1 VVGTAQGANS
11 LNTAAEDAPPSAGR
25 RGIVQ
30 DGAGS
35 RADLHLRH
43 GMAVAGEVQWDMSRA
58 VPNTSGPGAP
68 VPLVSIVVPTRN
80 RAAMLQRAIASV
92 AGQTFADFELIVVD
106 DASTDDTLQQL
117 AVHPESRLR
126 VLCSPCP
133 GGAPR
138 ARNRGVAAARGRFLA
153 FLDDDDEWL
162 PQKLERQLEVFARGS
177 ARLGLVH
184 GGSTVVSSATGRVV
198 HTVVPTPG
206 LAVRAGDFLGEISF
220 TTSVVLVRRQCLE
233 EVGVFDEALAGS
245 QDRDLWIRLAGACDF
260 DAVPEVLVRRY
271 IHGAQITTSLPAKIR
286 AKQQIISKYR
296 RELRARPREL
306 SQHLW
311 RLGILQCVAGDRAAG
326 RRAFFG
332 SIVARPWQ
340 RSAWRDLL
348 TSFASGERC
357 RAALTARRLDSVDGV
372 LLYY

>member
-1 VVGTAQGANS
+1 V
-11 LNTAAEDAPPSAGR
+11 P
-25 RGIVQ
+25 

-35 RADLHLRH
+35 LADLHLRH
-43 GMAVAGEVQWDMSRA
+43 GGAVAVEVQWRMSRA
-58 VPNTSGPGAP
+58 LPQASGPGAP
-68 VPLVSIVVPTRN
+68 APLVSIVVPTRN

-92 AGQTFADFELIVVD
+92 AAQTFADYELIVVD
-106 DASTDDTLQQL
+106 DASIDDTLQQL
-117 AVHPESRLR
+117 AAQPDPRLR
-126 VLCSPCP
+126 VIASPSP

-138 ARNRGVAAARGRFLA
+138 ARNRGVAAARGRFVA

-162 PQKLERQLEVFARGS
+162 PQKLERQLEVFARGP

-184 GGSTVVSSATGRVV
+184 GGSTVVSSTTGRVV
-198 HTVVPTPG
+198 HTVVPMPG
-206 LAVRAGDFLGEISF
+206 LPVQPADFLGEISF

-260 DAVPEVLVRRY
+260 DAVPEVLVRRF

-286 AKQQIISKYR
+286 AKQQIIAKYR

-311 RLGILQCVAGDRAAG
+311 RLGILQCVAGDRVAG
-326 RRAFFG
+326 RRALLG
-332 SIVARPWQ
+332 SIAARPWQ

-348 TSFASGERC
+348 TSFAPGDRC